1 MKNPSK
7 VLLALRSM
15 TEQIDWDSVY
25 KSELP
30 RIYNFFLYKIGD
42 REFAQDMTAT
52 TFERAWKLRSRY
64 KTGIA
69 SLSTWFFGI
78 ARNVLREHLRK
89 NKMSEQLSEP
99 SFQSEEMPSN
109 VDVEK
114 SIQQQ
119 QEKEH
124 LRKFVLELPEREQ
137 DLIALKYG
145 AGLTNREIA
154 KLTKLS
160 ESNVGSIL
168 HRTVMDLRNKLE
180 EDHGR

>member
-7 VLLALRSM
+7 ALLAIRSM

-25 KSELP
+25 KTELP
-30 RIYNFFLYKIGD
+30 RIFNFFLYKIGD
-42 REFAQDMTAT
+42 REFAQDLTAT

-64 KTGIA
+64 QTRIA
-69 SLSTWFFGI
+69 SLSTWLFGI
-78 ARNVLREHLRK
+78 AKNVLKEHLRNSK
-89 NKMSEQLSEP
+89 KTVQRSEP
-99 SFQSEEMPSN
+99 IFKSDELPSSN
-109 VDVEK
+109 DIEK
-114 SIQQQ
+114 DIQQQ

-124 LRKFVLELPEREQ
+124 LRKILLDLPEREQ

-154 KLTKLS
+154 NITNLS

-168 HRTVMDLRNKLE
+168 HRTVKNIRTRLE
-180 EDHGR
+180 EHHG